1 MVNLFKI
8 VKIGVHENIQKKLEY
23 YPTRTCGR
31 NSENNLTSSKK
42 EFRDKENQERLGRAV
57 ETLDSIAKNNDVQK
71 SVRNMIKEVL
81 LALKD
86 EKSGSVSVRAANA
99 ISLLDSATQSP
110 QMQSHIRTMLWQVVS
125 TLESIRE

>member
-1 MVNLFKI
+1 MTSTK
-8 VKIGVHENIQKKLEY
+8 KEQKE
-23 YPTRTCGR
+23 R
-31 NSENNLTSSKK
+31 ENN
-42 EFRDKENQERLGRAV
+42 ERLTRAI
-57 ETLDSIAKNNDVQK
+57 ETLDSITKNSDVQK

-81 LALKD
+81 VALKD
-86 EKSGSVSVRAANA
+86 EKSGSPSVRAANA